1 MLRVFLRQTK
11 TPKARMQWGY
21 TKINLEDGTL
31 TKQYVKGKNAD
42 YSLIIK
48 NQQ

>member
-1 MLRVFLRQTK
+1 MMNGNK
-11 TPKARMQWGY
+11 TPAKLGAMQGY
-21 TKINLEDGTL
+21 TKNNLEDGNL

-48 NQQ
+48 NQHY